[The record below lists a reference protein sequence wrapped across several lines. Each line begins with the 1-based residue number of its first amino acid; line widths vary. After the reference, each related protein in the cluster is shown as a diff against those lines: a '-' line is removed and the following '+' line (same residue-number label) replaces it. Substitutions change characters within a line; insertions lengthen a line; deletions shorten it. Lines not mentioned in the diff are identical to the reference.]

1 MKFGA
6 TLIWLLCDS
15 RRCSDWVGKTVP
27 EEKLLLKLGRISVYI
42 AIVTSIDRGTPKTP
56 GTYLAGCTL
65 ARRGRK
71 PRGCFLLAAC
81 SFVFGSI
88 CGAINYALG

>member
-42 AIVTSIDRGTPKTP
+42 AIVTSIDRGTPKHQ
-56 GTYLAGCTL
+56 GLTL
-65 ARRGRK
+65 LVAHRLVWNVNPEAAFSWLRVRS
-71 PRGCFLLAAC
+71 LLEA
-81 SFVFGSI
+81 FVER
-88 CGAINYALG
+88 